1 MIFRVKQSFQKI
13 GRLDSEGVLMLVS
26 QVIEKE
32 KLAEIH
38 MKKKGRRGSYRLIL
52 ALLKYS
58 SEWMV
63 GGTHT
68 MERKWKRKK
77 KMFASKMQ
85 LWLTYFLIRF
95 I

>member
-38 MKKKGRRGSYRLIL
+38 MKKRVEGEATG
-52 ALLKYS
+52 
-58 SEWMV
+58 
-63 GGTHT
+63 
-68 MERKWKRKK
+68 
-77 KMFASKMQ
+77 
-85 LWLTYFLIRF
+85 
-95 I
+95 